1 MNEDKTLIIAE
12 MACSHEGDPN
22 LAIKIIDGAAEACAD
37 AVQFQIWSLIHM
49 MAPQRPEYE
58 PLKKIELKRDEW
70 SDLVAYTREKYPKM
84 QIYVCVYEH
93 QSSDFIKSLDID
105 GFKLNS
111 SDLSNPYVLDKVAAT
126 GLPINLSIGASTL
139 TEIQT
144 AIERIKKVSQAKI
157 TLMYGYQNFPTAIE
171 DIHLN
176 YMMKIKELF
185 ELPIGYQDHCD
196 ADTKAAFWIPALS
209 AGMGINVLEKH
220 ITHDRSLKGI
230 DYQSALN
237 PDEFKYFV
245 SMVRE
250 LEAAKGM
257 SIPKAFSPDELK
269 YRQFQK
275 KSIVAARDLKA
286 GERLQEKD
294 INFLRA
300 SELGIAPDKVG
311 KVIHQTVKQDIA
323 AYQIIREDDLL

>member
-1 MNEDKTLIIAE
+1 MNIEKTFIIAE

-70 SDLVAYTREKYPKM
+70 LDLVAYTRKKYPKM

-139 TEIQT
+139 GEIQT
-144 AIERIKKVSQAKI
+144 AIEKIRATSNSRI
-157 TLMYGYQNFPTAIE
+157 TLMYGYQNFPTRP
-171 DIHLN
+171 DDVHLN
-176 YMMKIKELF
+176 YMMKLRELF
-185 ELPIGYQDHCD
+185 EKPIGYQDHCD
-196 ADTKAAFWIPALS
+196 AETEPAFWLPAT
-209 AGMGINVLEKH
+209 AVGMGVDVLEKH
-220 ITHDRSLKGI
+220 ITHDRSFKGI
-230 DYQSALN
+230 DHESALN
-237 PDEFKYFV
+237 PDEFDRFV
-245 SMVRE
+245 KMVRI
-250 LEAAKGM
+250 LESAKG
-257 SIPKAFSPDELK
+257 SSVPRPFYDDEMK
-269 YRQFQK
+269 YREFQK
-275 KSIVAARDLKA
+275 KSIVAARDLPSGTKI
-286 GERLQEKD
+286 GKKD
-294 INFLRA
+294 LLFMRA
-300 SELGIAPDKVG
+300 ENIGMQPDEVRKLVG
-311 KVIHQTVKQDIA
+311 KKTRRPIT
-323 AYQIIREDDLL
+323 AYSVVLEDDVS